1 MNSERVITKI
11 RNSKVRIPNFADFRL
26 LKDVFLAQK
35 VPAVVQHEG
44 VLYINSVWFY
54 VLAVCIFETEDLNI
68 FSKDATLERYFDR
81 LSPERKQR
89 RKGYR
94 SVKKK
99 LRWIVEERS
108 PFAFRYEK
116 MGSGRFERY
125 IMDCCLEY
133 IVLKRMLFYFRR
145 AVGQEHRAKRVSEYL
160 KRMYPSVKLL
170 FPKKVQRRI
179 LPRVNTYSGVINFKE
194 FSKLKDNVKIPSTQ
208 NVPSIVLDSTV
219 GYADS
224 PYTDT
229 AKIYKTSLMD
239 SYFDEHPSELK
250 NQDNWKNLFMFKSIR
265 PDKIGADC
273 A

>member
-1 MNSERVITKI
+1 MKAIEKI
-11 RNSKVRIPNFADFRL
+11 RNSKVRIPNFADFRF
-26 LKDVFLAQK
+26 LKDVFLAQN

-54 VLAVCIFETEDLNI
+54 ILAVCIFETEDLNI

-81 LSPERKQR
+81 LSPKRKQR

-94 SVKKK
+94 SVLKK

-116 MGSGRFERY
+116 MGSGRFGRY

-170 FPKKVQRRI
+170 FPAKGLKRRI
-179 LPRVNTYSGVINFKE
+179 LPRVNTYSGVIDFKE
-194 FSKLKDNVKIPSTQ
+194 FSKLKDNVKIHGTQ

-219 GYADS
+219 GYVES

-229 AKIYKTSLMD
+229 AKIYKNSLMD
-239 SYFDEHPSELK
+239 EYFNEHPSELK
-250 NQDNWKNLFMFKSIR
+250 NQDNWKNLLMFKSIR